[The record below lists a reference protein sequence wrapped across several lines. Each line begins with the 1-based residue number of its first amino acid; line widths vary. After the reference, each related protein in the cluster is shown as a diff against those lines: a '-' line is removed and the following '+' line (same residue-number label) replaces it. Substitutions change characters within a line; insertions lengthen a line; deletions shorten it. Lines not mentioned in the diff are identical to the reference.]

1 MNSIRGDRIPGSCP
15 DNPRVARRLG
25 HLGGPG
31 PYEIDGRNRKRPP
44 GKRLEGRGLREDRHA
59 NRNEVKKAWKESWPK
74 PYEDRKSATFIH
86 HGPMAGGH
94 ERRPASRASIKIGEE
109 ASRGKKSL
117 LSPEVLLPEKSGMQP
132 FNAKGR
138 SYPFRN
144 PRSPVNPSPVLSGPP
159 WPVSCGLHGLTRS
172 LPPRRSRDD
181 VDGQPFPPSPHAPAL
196 PPSACGPPSW
206 PAMPGGW

>member
-1 MNSIRGDRIPGSCP
+1 MPGQ
-15 DNPRVARRLG
+15 PRVARRLG

-59 NRNEVKKAWKESWPK
+59 NRNEVKKAWEESWPK

-109 ASRGKKSL
+109 ASRGKITPFIHHGPMAGGHERRPASRASIKIGEEASRGKITPFSRGPPPGKIRDAAFQRQRAFL
-117 LSPEVLLPEKSGMQP
+117 PLPESAFIGQSVP
-132 FNAKGR
+132 GSFW
-138 SYPFRN
+138 
-144 PRSPVNPSPVLSGPP
+144 PSLAGELWFTWIDPLS
-159 WPVSCGLHGLTRS
+159 S
-172 LPPRRSRDD
+172 
-181 VDGQPFPPSPHAPAL
+181 APAF
-196 PPSACGPPSW
+196 
-206 PAMPGGW
+206 PG